1 MQPCRVAVV
10 LLGLALQ
17 CATVS
22 AWGYCNDNDLS
33 CASWANNK
41 ECEGSNAEVV
51 KKSCPHSCSVCTHIC
66 RDVEAGCPDWAAN
79 GNQCKENPDF
89 MLKNCPT
96 SCGICKPK
104 CYDKDDAC
112 GGWARNGECKK
123 NPSITSTCPV
133 SCGIC
138 SSLCSDVH
146 NDCPQWANDGACGTN
161 AAYMLRACPNS
172 CGVCT
177 DTTHAQS
184 SHPTTRELSLTETRA
199 CADTDRTQC
208 LIWGE
213 HECDANPGAMMRDC
227 PHTCG
232 VCTLACEDKYADCPN
247 WALGKGSM
255 FGGKK
260 TPRSGCD
267 QDPGFMMLNC
277 PHSCN
282 LCPRLHVFPSRTDP
296 A

>member
-41 ECEGSNAEVV
+41 ECEGSNADVV

-123 NPSITSTCPV
+123 NPSITATCPV

-146 NDCPQWANDGACGTN
+146 NDCPQWAAGGDCNTN
-161 AAYMLRACPNS
+161 
-172 CGVCT
+172 
-177 DTTHAQS
+177 
-184 SHPTTRELSLTETRA
+184 
-199 CADTDRTQC
+199 
-208 LIWGE
+208 
-213 HECDANPGAMMRDC
+213 
-227 PHTCG
+227 
-232 VCTLACEDKYADCPN
+232 
-247 WALGKGSM
+247 
-255 FGGKK
+255 
-260 TPRSGCD
+260 
-267 QDPGFMMLNC
+267 PGFMLKQC
-277 PHSCN
+277 PFSCN
-282 LCPRLHVFPSRTDP
+282 VCDVKEHGNKYCADRDHEQVYQPCDARATAGASALLHTTAMAPLTPPLTPPLTLPSP
-296 A
+296 

>member
-1 MQPCRVAVV
+1 MQPCRVAAV

-96 SCGICKPK
+96 SCGIC
-104 CYDKDDAC
+104 
-112 GGWARNGECKK
+112 
-123 NPSITSTCPV
+123 
-133 SCGIC
+133 

-146 NDCPQWANDGACGTN
+146 NDCPQWAAGGDCNTN
-161 AAYMLRACPNS
+161 PGEGHLHY
-172 CGVCT
+172 
-177 DTTHAQS
+177 
-184 SHPTTRELSLTETRA
+184 PTTL
-199 CADTDRTQC
+199 
-208 LIWGE
+208 
-213 HECDANPGAMMRDC
+213 
-227 PHTCG
+227 
-232 VCTLACEDKYADCPN
+232 LA
-247 WALGKGSM
+247 
-255 FGGKK
+255 
-260 TPRSGCD
+260 T
-267 QDPGFMMLNC
+267 
-277 PHSCN
+277 
-282 LCPRLHVFPSRTDP
+282 
-296 A
+296 

>member
-1 MQPCRVAVV
+1 MQPCRVAAV

-146 NDCPQWANDGACGTN
+146 NDCPQWAAGGDCNTNPGFMLKQCPFSCNVCDAKEHGTK
-161 AAYMLRACPNS
+161 Y
-172 CGVCT
+172 
-177 DTTHAQS
+177 
-184 SHPTTRELSLTETRA
+184 
-199 CADTDRTQC
+199 CADRDHEQC
-208 LIWGE
+208 LVWGE
-213 HECDANPGAMMRDC
+213 HECGNNPAAVMRLC
-227 PHTCG
+227 PKMCG
-232 VCTLACEDKYADCPN
+232 LCTLTCEDKHTDCPA
-247 WALGKGSM
+247 WAAAKNGKGCEEDSVPSSR
-255 FGGKK
+255 
-260 TPRSGCD
+260 PRRS
-267 QDPGFMMLNC
+267 P
-277 PHSCN
+277 SCATLPPASSH
-282 LCPRLHVFPSRTDP
+282 LCAP
-296 A
+296 

>member
-1 MQPCRVAVV
+1 MQTCRVAVV

-41 ECEGSNAEVV
+41 ECEGSNADVV

-123 NPSITSTCPV
+123 NPSITATCPV

-146 NDCPQWANDGACGTN
+146 NDCPQWAAGGDCNTNPGFMLKQCPFSCNVCDVKEHGTK
-161 AAYMLRACPNS
+161 Y
-172 CGVCT
+172 
-177 DTTHAQS
+177 
-184 SHPTTRELSLTETRA
+184 
-199 CADTDRTQC
+199 CADRDHEQC
-208 LIWGE
+208 LVWGE
-213 HECDANPGAMMRDC
+213 HECGNNPAAVMRLC
-227 PHTCG
+227 PKMCG
-232 VCTLACEDKYADCPN
+232 LCTLTCEDKHTDCPA
-247 WALGKGSM
+247 WAAAKNGKGCEEDSDYM
-255 FGGKK
+255 HE
-260 TPRSGCD
+260 S
-267 QDPGFMMLNC
+267 C
-277 PHSCN
+277 PFSCGTCAKLPILAPKN
-282 LCPRLHVFPSRTDP
+282 KDEV
-296 A
+296 